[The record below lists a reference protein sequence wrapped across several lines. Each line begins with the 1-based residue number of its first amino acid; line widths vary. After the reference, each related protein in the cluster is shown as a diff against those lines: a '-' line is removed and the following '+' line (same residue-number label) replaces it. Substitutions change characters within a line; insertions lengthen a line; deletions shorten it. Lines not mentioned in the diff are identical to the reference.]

1 VGYVSEAV
9 QGATSKAYSNLQLP
23 ASIYFSDQLFYVP
36 FAHEGINKKLL
47 FGCAG
52 RVGLSVP
59 VCPFNHREGV

>member
-36 FAHEGINKKLL
+36 FAHEGIRLL
-47 FGCAG
+47 SEFITIDETIC
-52 RVGLSVP
+52 
-59 VCPFNHREGV
+59 